1 MARGKAME
9 KIRVKRKA
17 DQLIISHKLG
27 KDEQLNA
34 VELDI
39 ISRGEIPT
47 LTPVQVVS
55 SVLGTELRFLIP
67 NAVPLTERISGD
79 LSFDVFCGLVLG
91 IVETVQSCDSHG
103 IRGSNLELRPE
114 YIFCGAGDG
123 SLRLLYWPLISI
135 AEYANTRNVLKKCG
149 ERYRCAPED
158 ASYRDAYLAYFDSR
172 LKFDVFHFEHSI
184 QSLFGINLDE
194 GTLRA
199 HTEAAYLVEI
209 DFVAQTHF
217 CDEAL
222 EFGLD
227 FIGVRGQ
234 TAGTAA
240 NQDVTLAVGTLKFL
254 VQTRGTLRRFLFQ
267 ICKGLNHAFASLL
280 LYSLMMSGTALTAT
294 LG

>member
-172 LKFDVFHFEHSI
+172 LKFDVFHFERA
-184 QSLFGINLDE
+184 
-194 GTLRA
+194 LRELRSDWR
-199 HTEAAYLVEI
+199 TERP
-209 DFVAQTHF
+209 
-217 CDEAL
+217 
-222 EFGLD
+222 G
-227 FIGVRGQ
+227 
-234 TAGTAA
+234 GTAA
-240 NQDVTLAVGTLKFL
+240 AGWRCRCWSIRRAERGLRSRPFPSRWGAAHRTI
-254 VQTRGTLRRFLFQ
+254 TR
-267 ICKGLNHAFASLL
+267 SE
-280 LYSLMMSGTALTAT
+280 AT
-294 LG
+294 RCSAGRT